1 VNAAPRDSASSPATD
16 ARFRPHSLKMKFFL
30 LALIA
35 PFASAAVKATAANA
49 AAKEFL
55 ETYAADADSTVLPS
69 GLMYKVLKA
78 GTGEKPDV
86 GTPCSC
92 HYEGRT
98 AANYPSGET
107 FDSSIARGSP
117 TTFAPNQVIKAWT
130 EGMQLMPIGSK
141 WELVCPPEI
150 AYGSRA
156 MGAKIPANSVL
167 IFEMEMLSCQ
177 GKKSTL

>member
-1 VNAAPRDSASSPATD
+1 MVKLFAAAIASLFVGAD
-16 ARFRPHSLKMKFFL
+16 AAIKS
-30 LALIA
+30 
-35 PFASAAVKATAANA
+35 TAANA
-49 AAKEFL
+49 AAQEFL
-55 ETYAADADSTVLPS
+55 EAYSTEEGATVMPS
-69 GLMYKVLKA
+69 GLMYKVLKE
-78 GTGEKPDV
+78 GKGEKPDV

-98 AANYPSGET
+98 VANYPDGAT

-130 EGMQLMPIGSK
+130 EGMQMMPIGSK

-167 IFEMEMLSCQ
+167 IFEMEMLSCT
-177 GKKSTL
+177 GKKSEI